1 VSSRAVAGDPAHN
14 DGSFTRRKITAEVFF
29 PAKPGS
35 EKGAE
40 KYWYSHSHQNLPS
53 SDQPKVPACPAS
65 DPMPTSHKCCE
76 PKQEFDHVYKNLD
89 LDTEHGPYP
98 VIVFIHG
105 TGAWRSYMLHLAELW
120 ASRGFVVFAADYP
133 GITSFDMLQKRGK
146 TDQEGDTKLII
157 GELEK
162 LTHPSLTFLKGHIDM
177 TRVGITGHSA
187 GGFATGQLSSTN
199 GQVLIPIA
207 GAGTHARGNKYST
220 LVIGGKADSVV
231 YGCQG
236 LGYASSPEPK
246 RHLCVAGA
254 GHETYTDLCWMAPN
268 QGGIT
273 GIGRSCG
280 VTGSRQFEP
289 LCDQGCRFSIPPAPQ
304 MNLPEDVWPLV
315 RYATAGTFEETLRC
329 DKRMTQALK
338 DLPSK
343 FGKSVLDTWREA
355 GTPAIEN
362 VTLV

>member
-1 VSSRAVAGDPAHN
+1 M
-14 DGSFTRRKITAEVFF
+14 TAEVFF

-40 KYWYSHSHQNLPS
+40 KYSYSQSHQNLPLAE
-53 SDQPKVPACPAS
+53 QAKVPACPAS
-65 DPMPTSHKCCE
+65 DPMPTTHKCCS
-76 PKQEFDHVYKNLD
+76 PTQPFDHIYKNLD
-89 LDTEHGPYP
+89 LDTGHGPYP

-105 TGAWRSYMLHLAELW
+105 TAAWRSYMLHLAELW
-120 ASRGFVVFAADYP
+120 VSRGFVVVAADYP
-133 GITSFDMLQKRGK
+133 GICSFDMLQKRGT
-146 TDQEGDTKLII
+146 TDQDGDTKLILE
-157 GELEK
+157 ELEK

-177 TRVGITGHSA
+177 TRLGITGHSA
-187 GGFATGQLSSTN
+187 GGYATGGLSRTN
-199 GQVLIPIA
+199 GQVLIPMA
-207 GAGTHARGNKYST
+207 GAGTYARGSKYST
-220 LVIGGKADSVV
+220 LVIGGADDLIV

-236 LGYASSPEPK
+236 VGYASSPEPK

-254 GHETYTDLCWMAPN
+254 GHETYSDLCWMAPK

-280 VTGSRQFEP
+280 VTGSTQFEP
-289 LCDQGCRFSIPPAPQ
+289 LADQGCRFAVAGGAQ

-338 DLPSK
+338 DLPTK
-343 FGKSVLDTWREA
+343 FGSSTLNTWKEA
-355 GTPAIEN
+355 GTPTSDNI
-362 VTLV
+362 TLV